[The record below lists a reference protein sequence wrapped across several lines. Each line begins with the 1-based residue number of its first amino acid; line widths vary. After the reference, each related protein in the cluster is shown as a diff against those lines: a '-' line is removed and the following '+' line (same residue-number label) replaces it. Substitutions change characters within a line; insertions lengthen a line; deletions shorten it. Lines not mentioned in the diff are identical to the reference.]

1 MDIKDSL
8 AFKDKLLEFLNTH
21 KIVVLSVE
29 VVGILI
35 LTLLL
40 LLGINNIKNTV
51 TEPGPIIY
59 DDTEKLENI
68 VIKTN
73 KSEIEMISNRN
84 NQQAD
89 VIFDS
94 IGIKLSDIFAYAAAI
109 DPRQSYSN
117 AIIIVR
123 PKEDT
128 LEKIEDEIEL
138 YIVKKQAH
146 FMYDDK
152 LKDSREAKI
161 ANNAL
166 TCTYN
171 GYVILAMTDDSS
183 HTMNDILK
191 QLQDGEVNIDN
202 INTTNDLN
210 LDLGG
215 N

>member
-1 MDIKDSL
+1 MDIKDRL

-40 LLGINNIKNTV
+40 LLGINTIKNTV

-152 LKDSREAKI
+152 LKDSKQ
-161 ANNAL
+161 
-166 TCTYN
+166 CTN
-171 GYVILAMTDDSS
+171 VHI
-183 HTMNDILK
+183 
-191 QLQDGEVNIDN
+191 
-202 INTTNDLN
+202 
-210 LDLGG
+210 
-215 N
+215 